1 MRSLSVRELIEILDE
16 LLVSDEVRFWNAAE
30 EVH

>member
-1 MRSLSVRELIEILDE
+1 MRSLSVCELVEILDE
-16 LLVSDEVRFWNAAE
+16 LLVSNEVRFWNAAE